1 MTSYRQRVGEIERR
15 LEGCRLIFFG
25 TRGTDSRSLL
35 DLNGFADVFSQI
47 APLDAPSIHEI
58 CLESLTGER
67 VDLDSYSIDLDPSA
81 AVHDLRKGLLRAFSR
96 PAAVLPYRPSAVL
109 AAACFPRANLVRY
122 MGVFHEKQACFEHKP
137 WIETQLAA
145 AGIRVLPWA
154 YFADDDR
161 ILIREAAEA
170 GPLVLRANRSDGGAG
185 LTLIEDPAQL
195 EAGWPVH
202 GDGFLAAAPYLAPSL
217 PLNVNACVF
226 PGGEVALHSP
236 SLQLI
241 GVPSCTG
248 RRFGYC
254 GNDFARIAELE
265 PRQLDELESMTRT
278 AGRWLE
284 RQGYIGAFGIDA
296 LLHDGD
302 IYLIE
307 VNPRFQGSS
316 AVAAELARDLDRP
329 DIFLDHI
336 AAFLGL
342 PPPSQMPLCELARMQ
357 PATAHVVCH
366 NLLDRPVRAALA
378 SPDDLVARCSLLPAP
393 GTIVQPHAA
402 LFALRYHHAVTDT
415 GQTLV
420 TAVEEHLA
428 VIARVVS
435 GAAPLETSEARPV
448 RPRVEPL

>member
-1 MTSYRQRVGEIERR
+1 MTSYRQRMGEIERR
-15 LEGCRLIFFG
+15 LEGCRLVFFG

-35 DLNGFADVFSQI
+35 EFNSFADVFSQI
-47 APLDAPSIHEI
+47 APLNAPSIHEI
-58 CLESLTGER
+58 CLETLTRRR
-67 VDLDSYSIDLDPSA
+67 VDLDRYSIDLDPSA

-96 PAAVLPYRPSAVL
+96 PVAVLPYRPSAVL
-109 AAACFPRANLVRY
+109 ASACFTRANLVRY

-154 YFADDDR
+154 DFADDDR
-161 ILIREAAEA
+161 VLIREAAEA

-195 EAGWPVH
+195 DEGWPVH
-202 GDGFLAAAPYLAPSL
+202 GDGFLSAAPYLAPSL

-226 PGGEVALHSP
+226 PGGEVSLHSP

-265 PRQLDELESMTRT
+265 SRQLDELESMTRV
-278 AGRWLE
+278 AGAWLG
-284 RQGYIGAFGIDA
+284 RQGYLGAFGIDA
-296 LLHDGD
+296 LLHNGD

-329 DIFLDHI
+329 DIFLDHM

-342 PPPSQMPLCELARMQ
+342 PPPSQIPLRELARTQ
-357 PATAHVVCH
+357 PAAAHVVCH

-378 SPDDLVARCSLLPAP
+378 SPDDLAANCSLLPDP
-393 GTIVQPHAA
+393 GTLVQPHAA

-420 TAVEEHLA
+420 TSVEEHLG
-428 VIARVVS
+428 VILSVVS
-435 GAAPLETSEARPV
+435 GVVLPETSEARV
-448 RPRVEPL
+448 AHRREEHL